1 MLIDYL
7 VGAAIAITGMLALLI
22 FGTEIIRLNTEARDR
37 WQAKSA
43 LADFE
48 GRLKIS
54 GDALPSGQVCEH
66 ADLIWVIEWCAS
78 PAVSSLPNVSATIDK
93 AAQTISLGWQGGR
106 NASAPTLSMSR
117 TLNGSTARE

>member
-7 VGAAIAITGMLALLI
+7 VGAAIAIAGMLALLI

-48 GRLKIS
+48 GRWQIS
-54 GDALPSGQVCEH
+54 GDALPSGLVCEH
-66 ADLIWVIEWCAS
+66 STLIWVIEWCAS
-78 PAVSSLPNVSATIDK
+78 SAVSSLPDASATIDK

-106 NASAPTLSMSR
+106 SASAPTLLISR
-117 TLNGSTARE
+117 KLTVPHAR

>member
-43 LADFE
+43 LMDFE
-48 GRLKIS
+48 GRWQIS
-54 GDALPSGQVCEH
+54 GDALPSGQVCEQ
-66 ADLIWVIEWCAS
+66 AELVWVIEWCAS
-78 PAVSSLPNVSATIDK
+78 PGVSSLPNVSATIDT

-106 NASAPTLSMSR
+106 NASNPTLSLR
-117 TLNGSTARE
+117 RALNGPPAR

>member
-37 WQAKSA
+37 WQARSA

-48 GRLKIS
+48 GRWQIS
-54 GDALPSGQVCEH
+54 GDALPSGAVCEH
-66 ADLIWVIEWCAS
+66 AELVWVIEWCAS
-78 PAVSSLPNVSATIDK
+78 PAVSSLPDVGATIDE

-106 NASAPTLSMSR
+106 NPSAPTISVSR
-117 TLNGSTARE
+117 TLNGPAVW

>member
-7 VGAAIAITGMLALLI
+7 VGAAIAIAGMLALLI

-48 GRLKIS
+48 GRWQIS
-54 GDALPSGQVCEH
+54 GDALPSGVICKH
-66 ADLIWVIEWCAS
+66 AEPIWVIEWCAS
-78 PAVSSLPNVSATIDK
+78 PVVSSLPNVSATIDN
-93 AAQTISLGWQGGR
+93 AAQIISLDWQGGR
-106 NASAPTLSMSR
+106 NASAPTISMSR
-117 TLNGSTARE
+117 RLKGSIAH